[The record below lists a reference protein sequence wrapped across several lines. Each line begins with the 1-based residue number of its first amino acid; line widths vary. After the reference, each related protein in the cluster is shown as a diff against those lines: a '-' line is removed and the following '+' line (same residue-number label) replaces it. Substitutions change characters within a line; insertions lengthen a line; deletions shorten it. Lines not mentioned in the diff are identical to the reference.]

1 MTVEICCI
9 NYVALYTCLR
19 TKCFTNPMAVFLV
32 CTIAQKLKWTTHATC
47 LEYIFGSGLDTH
59 QYDKDLVY

>member
-1 MTVEICCI
+1 
-9 NYVALYTCLR
+9 
-19 TKCFTNPMAVFLV
+19 MAVFLV